1 MASAA
6 PINHPLPQE
15 GDRREDQWI
24 TSRNHRRMV
33 AIAGGG
39 PTGMALALA
48 LHHHGIP
55 AEIFEARTQAE
66 VRQDTRV
73 LALSDG
79 SRQILE
85 WLNAWPQHAATS
97 IQRIHISHRGALGRT
112 LLRASE
118 MDVQPLGW
126 VLPAEE
132 LITTLEAAI
141 SHAGIVYHEQKKV
154 GTPRVLSR
162 DGLKPSG
169 RAGDTPAFALTA
181 WAEGTVHDTDPVHDV
196 TAHDYA
202 QHAVLCQA
210 HTAQPH
216 HHIAWERFTEEGPV
230 ALLPLGNAY
239 AVVLT
244 CAATD
249 AARITALSD
258 ADFLA
263 LLQQRFGTR
272 HRFTSVTP
280 REHFPL
286 GLRYRQQTV
295 AERQVWLGNAA
306 QTLHP
311 VAGQGFNL
319 ALRDVWELA
328 RTLHHA
334 PDLGCAQL
342 LATYARHR
350 QLDRRGAIGFTH
362 ALIRIF
368 ASTSPP
374 VRHARGIG
382 LLALDLF
389 PSLKNFVARRMIF
402 GARAW

>member
-1 MASAA
+1 
-6 PINHPLPQE
+6 
-15 GDRREDQWI
+15 
-24 TSRNHRRMV
+24 
-33 AIAGGG
+33 
-39 PTGMALALA
+39 MALALA
-48 LHHHGIP
+48 LHHYGIP
-55 AEIFEARTQAE
+55 AEIFEARTHAE
-66 VRQDTRV
+66 VRQDARV

-85 WLNAWPQHAATS
+85 WLDAWPQHAATS

-118 MDVQPLGW
+118 MDVQSLGW

-132 LITTLEAAI
+132 LITTLETAI

-154 GTPRVLSR
+154 G
-162 DGLKPSG
+162 
-169 RAGDTPAFALTA
+169 AGKTADFALTA
-181 WAEGTVHDTDPVHDV
+181 WAEGAVHDTDPVHDV

-202 QHAVLCQA
+202 QHAVLCQT

-263 LLQQRFGTR
+263 LLQQRFGAR

-280 REHFPL
+280 RENFPL

-334 PDLGCAQL
+334 PDPGSAHL
-342 LATYARHR
+342 LATYAKHR

-362 ALIRIF
+362 ALIHIF
-368 ASTSPP
+368 ASTFPP
-374 VRHARGIG
+374 VRHVRGMG

-389 PSLKNFVARRMIF
+389 PSLKDFVARRMIF

>member
-1 MASAA
+1 MPSIPSPIASAA
-6 PINHPLPQE
+6 PINPPLPRE
-15 GDRREDQWI
+15 GDRGEGQLI
-24 TSRNHRRMV
+24 TPRKRRRMV

-48 LHHHGIP
+48 LHHYGIP
-55 AEIFEARTQAE
+55 AEIFEARTHAE
-66 VRQDTRV
+66 VRQDARV

-85 WLNAWPQHAATS
+85 WLDAWPQHAATS

-118 MDVQPLGW
+118 MDVQSLGW

-132 LITTLEAAI
+132 LITTLETAI

-154 GTPRVLSR
+154 G
-162 DGLKPSG
+162 
-169 RAGDTPAFALTA
+169 AGKTADFALTA

-202 QHAVLCQA
+202 QHAVLCQT

-263 LLQQRFGTR
+263 LLQQRFGAR

-280 REHFPL
+280 RENFPL

-334 PDLGCAQL
+334 PDPGSARL
-342 LATYARHR
+342 LATYAKHR

-362 ALIRIF
+362 ALIHIF
-368 ASTSPP
+368 ASTFPP
-374 VRHARGIG
+374 VRHARGMG

-389 PSLKNFVARRMIF
+389 PPLKNFVARRMIF

>member
-1 MASAA
+1 MPS
-6 PINHPLPQE
+6 PIPGATHGNPSLLNK
-15 GDRREDQWI
+15 GSRR
-24 TSRNHRRMV
+24 V

-97 IQRIHISHRGALGRT
+97 IQRIHISHRGGLGRT

-118 MDVQPLGW
+118 MGVQSLGW
-126 VLPAEE
+126 VLPAEQ
-132 LITTLEAAI
+132 LITTLETAI
-141 SHAGIVYHEQKKV
+141 NHVGIVYHEQEKV
-154 GTPRVLSR
+154 G
-162 DGLKPSG
+162 
-169 RAGDTPAFALTA
+169 AGKTADFALTA
-181 WAEGTVHDTDPVHDV
+181 WAEGTVQDTDPAHDI

-202 QHAVLCQA
+202 QHAVLCQVN
-210 HTAQPH
+210 TKEPH

-230 ALLPLGNAY
+230 ALLPLGHAY

-244 CAATD
+244 CAAAD

-272 HRFTSVTP
+272 HQWTSVTP
-280 REHFPL
+280 RESFPL
-286 GLRYRQQTV
+286 SLRYRQQIV

-319 ALRDVWELA
+319 ALRDTWEIAHMLQN
-328 RTLHHA
+328 A
-334 PDLGCAQL
+334 PDPGNADL
-342 LATYARHR
+342 LATYAKHR

-362 ALIRIF
+362 ALINIF
-368 ASTSPP
+368 ASTFAP
-374 VRHARGIG
+374 VRHARGAG
-382 LLALDLF
+382 LVALDLF
-389 PSLKNFVARRMIF
+389 PPLKKFVARRMIF

>member
-1 MASAA
+1 TDATPITPPPPWEEGREEGQLIAA
-6 PINHPLPQE
+6 DN
-15 GDRREDQWI
+15 RRP
-24 TSRNHRRMV
+24 SV
-33 AIAGGG
+33 AIVGGG

-48 LHHHGIP
+48 LHHHGIV
-55 AEIFEARTQAE
+55 AEIFEARTRAE

-85 WLNAWPQHAATS
+85 WLGAWPQHAATS
-97 IQRIHISHRGALGRT
+97 IQRIHISHRGVLGRT

-118 MDVQPLGW
+118 MDVQSLGW
-126 VLPAEE
+126 VLPAEQ
-132 LITTLEAAI
+132 LITTLETAI
-141 SHAGIVYHEQKKV
+141 NHAGIIYHEQKKV
-154 GTPRVLSR
+154 GTPRGLSR
-162 DGLKPSG
+162 DGLKPAG
-169 RAGDTPAFALTA
+169 RTGKTADFALTA
-181 WAEGTVHDTDPVHDV
+181 WAEGTVHDTGPVHDI
-196 TAHDYA
+196 TTHDYA

-210 HTAQPH
+210 HTAEPH

-230 ALLPLGNAY
+230 ALLPLGHAY

-244 CAATD
+244 CAAAD

-258 ADFLA
+258 TDFLV

-280 REHFPL
+280 RENFLL
-286 GLRYRQQTV
+286 GLRYRQQIV
-295 AERQVWLGNAA
+295 GEHQVWLGNAA

-334 PDLGCAQL
+334 PDPGSADR

-350 QLDRRGAIGFTH
+350 QLDRRGAIAFTH
-362 ALIRIF
+362 ALINIF
-368 ASTSPP
+368 DSAFPP
-374 VRHARGIG
+374 VRHARGAG
-382 LLALDLF
+382 LLALDLL
-389 PSLKNFVARRMIF
+389 PPLKNLVARRMIF

>member
-1 MASAA
+1 MPSPVPSATS
-6 PINHPLPQE
+6 INHFLLRKSDQGE
-15 GDRREDQWI
+15 GQLIATDNRR
-24 TSRNHRRMV
+24 RRV
-33 AIAGGG
+33 AIVGGG

-55 AEIFEARTQAE
+55 AEIFEARTRAE
-66 VRQDTRV
+66 VSQDTRV

-79 SRQILE
+79 SRQVLD
-85 WLNAWPQHAATS
+85 WLGAWPQHAATS

-118 MDVQPLGW
+118 MDVQSLGW
-126 VLPAEE
+126 VLPAEQ
-132 LITTLEAAI
+132 LITTLETAI
-141 SHAGIVYHEQKKV
+141 NHAGIIYHEQHKV
-154 GTPRVLSR
+154 GTSRGLSA
-162 DGLKPSG
+162 G
-169 RAGDTPAFALTA
+169 RAGETADFSLTA
-181 WAEGTVHDTDPVHDV
+181 WAEGAVNDTDPVHDV
-196 TAHDYA
+196 TTHDYA

-210 HTAQPH
+210 HTAEPH

-230 ALLPLGNAY
+230 ALLPLGHAY

-244 CAATD
+244 CAAAD

-258 ADFLA
+258 TDFLV

-280 REHFPL
+280 RENFLL
-286 GLRYRQQTV
+286 GLRYRQQIV
-295 AERQVWLGNAA
+295 GERQVWLGNAA

-334 PDLGCAQL
+334 PDPGNADRLT
-342 LATYARHR
+342 TYAKHR

-362 ALIRIF
+362 ALINIF
-368 ASTSPP
+368 ASTFPP
-374 VRHARGIG
+374 VRHARGAG

-389 PSLKNFVARRMIF
+389 PALQNFVARRMIF

>member
-1 MASAA
+1 MPSPISGTA
-6 PINHPLPQE
+6 PINHSLLWKGGQRGGPLIAHP
-15 GDRREDQWI
+15 
-24 TSRNHRRMV
+24 HRGQGV
-33 AIAGGG
+33 AIVGGG

-55 AEIFEARTQAE
+55 AEIFEARTRAE
-66 VRQDTRV
+66 VSQDTRV

-79 SRQILE
+79 SRQVLD
-85 WLNAWPQHAATS
+85 WLGAWPQHAATS
-97 IQRIHISHRGALGRT
+97 IQRIHISHGGALGRT

-118 MDVQPLGW
+118 IHVPALGW
-126 VLPAEE
+126 VLPAKE
-132 LITTLEAAI
+132 LIATLETAI
-141 SHAGIVYHEQKKV
+141 SHAGIVYHEQHKV
-154 GTPRVLSR
+154 GIGKTA
-162 DGLKPSG
+162 D
-169 RAGDTPAFALTA
+169 FALTA
-181 WAEGTVHDTDPVHDV
+181 WAEGAVNDTDPVHDV

-210 HTAQPH
+210 YTTQPH
-216 HHIAWERFTEEGPV
+216 HHIAWERFTDAGPV
-230 ALLPLGNAY
+230 ALLPLGHAY

-244 CAATD
+244 CAAAD

-258 ADFLA
+258 TDFLA

-272 HRFTSVTP
+272 HRFTSTTP
-280 REHFPL
+280 RENFPL
-286 GLRYRQQTV
+286 SLRYRKQTV

-328 RTLHHA
+328 RTLQNA
-334 PDLGCAQL
+334 PDPGSADL
-342 LATYARHR
+342 LATYAKHR

-362 ALIRIF
+362 ALINTF
-368 ASTSPP
+368 ASTFPP
-374 VRHARGIG
+374 VRHARGAG

-389 PSLKNFVARRMIF
+389 PALQNFVARRMIF

>member
-1 MASAA
+1 MPSPTPGATHGNPS
-6 PINHPLPQE
+6 LLQK
-15 GDRREDQWI
+15 GGRG
-24 TSRNHRRMV
+24 V

-39 PTGMALALA
+39 PTGMTLALA

-55 AEIFEARTQAE
+55 AEIFEARTRAE
-66 VRQDTRV
+66 VRQDARV

-79 SRQILE
+79 SRKILE
-85 WLNAWPQHAATS
+85 WLGAWPQHAATS
-97 IQRIHISHRGALGRT
+97 IQRIHISHRGGLGRT

-118 MDVQPLGW
+118 MGVQSLGW
-126 VLPAEE
+126 VLPAEQ
-132 LITTLEAAI
+132 LITTLETAI
-141 SHAGIVYHEQKKV
+141 NHVGIVYHEQEKV
-154 GTPRVLSR
+154 G
-162 DGLKPSG
+162 
-169 RAGDTPAFALTA
+169 AGKTADFALTA
-181 WAEGTVHDTDPVHDV
+181 WAEGTVQDTDPAHDI

-202 QHAVLCQA
+202 QHAVLCQVN
-210 HTAQPH
+210 TKEPH

-230 ALLPLGNAY
+230 ALLPLGHAY

-244 CAATD
+244 CAAAD

-272 HRFTSVTP
+272 HQWTSVTP
-280 REHFPL
+280 RESFPL
-286 GLRYRQQTV
+286 SLRYRQQIV

-319 ALRDVWELA
+319 ALRDTWEIAHMLQN
-328 RTLHHA
+328 A
-334 PDLGCAQL
+334 PDPGNADL
-342 LATYARHR
+342 LATYAKHR

-362 ALIRIF
+362 ALINIF
-368 ASTSPP
+368 ASTFAP
-374 VRHARGIG
+374 VRHARGAG
-382 LLALDLF
+382 LVALDLF
-389 PSLKNFVARRMIF
+389 PPLKKFVARRMIF

>member
-1 MASAA
+1 MATD
-6 PINHPLPQE
+6 N
-15 GDRREDQWI
+15 RR
-24 TSRNHRRMV
+24 RRV
-33 AIAGGG
+33 AIVGGG

-55 AEIFEARTQAE
+55 AEIFEARTRAE
-66 VRQDTRV
+66 VRQDTRI

-85 WLNAWPQHAATS
+85 WLSTWPQHAATS

-118 MDVQPLGW
+118 MNVPALGW
-126 VLPAEE
+126 VLPAEQ

-141 SHAGIVYHEQKKV
+141 HHVGIVYHEQEKV
-154 GTPRVLSR
+154 GAGEATALQ
-162 DGLKPSG
+162 GG
-169 RAGDTPAFALTA
+169 RARNALLAVADGGTADFALTA
-181 WAEGTVHDTDPVHDV
+181 WAEGAVNDADPLLDI
-196 TAHDYA
+196 TAHNYS

-210 HTAQPH
+210 HTVEPH
-216 HHIAWERFTEEGPV
+216 HHIAWERFTDEGPV
-230 ALLPLGNAY
+230 ALLPLGKAY

-244 CAATD
+244 CAAAD
-249 AARITALSD
+249 AERITALTD
-258 ADFLA
+258 TDFLA

-280 REHFPL
+280 RENFPL
-286 GLRYRQQTV
+286 SLRYRQQIV
-295 AERQVWLGNAA
+295 GERQVWLGNAA

-328 RTLHHA
+328 RTLHHTLDPGSA
-334 PDLGCAQL
+334 DR

-350 QLDRRGAIGFTH
+350 RLDRRGAIDFTH
-362 ALIRIF
+362 ALINIF
-368 ASTSPP
+368 ASTLPP
-374 VRHARGIG
+374 VRHARGAG

-389 PSLKNFVARRMIF
+389 LPLKNFVARRMIF